1 MPVITITSDW
11 NNNDYYLA
19 AVKGQLLK
27 LNENF
32 AIVDINHNIRPFNL
46 NQAAFVIRNSFEH
59 FPENTI
65 HLIFVDSEP
74 SGDRKHMA
82 IKALG
87 QYFIGTD
94 NGIFNLILNEKKGEI
109 IELISLETENSTSF
123 PGLYTFT
130 NAAFRI
136 ANGDS
141 FESLGKKLSAYSERI
156 PLRATIEEN
165 SISGGVIYIDSYGN
179 AITNITKEIFNR
191 AGSYKEFEIYVQ
203 SKHYTITKIHKS
215 YNEVHGG
222 ELLAVFNSAGLLEIA
237 INSGNASK
245 LLNLNLNSTIR
256 VEFLK

>member
-32 AIVDINHNIRPFNL
+32 SIVDISHNIKPFNL

-59 FPENTI
+59 FPENSI

-74 SGDRKHMA
+74 SGDRKYMA
-82 IKALG
+82 IKALN

-94 NGIFNLILNEKKGEI
+94 NGIFSLILNEKKGEI
-109 IELISLETENSTSF
+109 IELDSLEPENSNSF

-130 NAAFRI
+130 NAAFRLS
-136 ANGDS
+136 NGES
-141 FESLGKKLSAYSERI
+141 LQSLGKQLSAYSERI

-191 AGSYKEFEIYVQ
+191 VGNNREFEIYVQ
-203 SKHYTITKIHKS
+203 SKHYTISQIQKS
-215 YNEVHGG
+215 YNEVQGG
-222 ELLAVFNSAGLLEIA
+222 ELLAVFNSTGLLEIA

-245 LLNLNLNSTIR
+245 LLNLNQNSTIR
-256 VEFLK
+256 VEFLN